1 MRIVLGLP
9 GLVLPALVAAQA
21 ADCVPDLPERAVQGA
36 LVIGRIAPQ
45 CEVRFGGRSLRVD
58 ADGTFVLGIGR
69 DDPPRLQVLT
79 ARPGEAAKPH
89 TLRVEARR
97 WRIERVD
104 GVPESTVN
112 PPPAIAA
119 RIRDEQARVARARER
134 DDARQDFRFGF
145 VRPLAGRISGVYGSQ
160 RILNGTPKDPHYG
173 LDIAAPT
180 GTPFV
185 APAGGVVTFA
195 DADLFLTGGTL
206 LVDHGHGL
214 SSVFIHLSRLD
225 VATGQRVEQ
234 GDVLGAVGAT
244 GRASGPHLHWGF
256 NWFGVRLDPGL
267 LLADPSPE
275 AGRPDQSSPAR

>member
-1 MRIVLGLP
+1 MRPVLAVALAC
-9 GLVLPALVAAQA
+9 LLPAGVDAQPA
-21 ADCVPDLPERAVQGA
+21 RCVPDLPANTVQGA
-36 LVIGRIAPQ
+36 LVVGRIAPG
-45 CEVRFGGRSLRVD
+45 CTVRFGGRQLRVD
-58 ADGTFVLGIGR
+58 ADGTFVFGVGR
-69 DDPPRLQVLT
+69 DDPATLEVL
-79 ARPGEAAKPH
+79 AGAPGGPASRHA
-89 TLRVEARR
+89 LRVAPRQ

-134 DDARQDFRFGF
+134 DDPRQDFRFGF
-145 VRPLAGRISGVYGSQ
+145 VRPLAGRTSGVYGSQ

-195 DADLFLTGGTL
+195 DPGLYLTGGTL
-206 LVDHGHGL
+206 LLDHGHGL
-214 SSVFIHLSRLD
+214 SSAFIHLSRID
-225 VATGQRVEQ
+225 VAVGARVEQ
-234 GDVLGAVGAT
+234 GEVLGAVGAT

-256 NWFGVRLDPGL
+256 NWFGVRLDPAL
-267 LLADPSPE
+267 LLA
-275 AGRPDQSSPAR
+275 GPDQSSPGR